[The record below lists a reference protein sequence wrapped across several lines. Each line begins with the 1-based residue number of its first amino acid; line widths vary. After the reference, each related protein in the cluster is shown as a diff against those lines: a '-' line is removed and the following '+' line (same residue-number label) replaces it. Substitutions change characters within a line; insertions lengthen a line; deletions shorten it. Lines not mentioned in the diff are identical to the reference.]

1 MATPMHAL
9 ATFRPRPLA
18 RRTID
23 HAELARRMARGSVVS
38 PALCRYVLDE
48 LAAEIGRALDRGE
61 AVTLEGIATI
71 GFSARLDGR
80 VRRVARLAPR
90 LQRNVPAAEFAGRW
104 TNRDAIGA
112 TVEALVAR
120 WNAAH
125 PDDPVAATAPDAAP
139 GAPQAGTRPVR
150 WARADRP
157 VG

>member
-9 ATFRPRPLA
+9 AAFRPRPLA
-18 RRTID
+18 RRTVG

-48 LAAEIGRALDRGE
+48 LAAEIGRALDLGE

-71 GFSARLDGR
+71 GFTARLDGR
-80 VRRVARLAPR
+80 VRRVARLAPGLR
-90 LQRNVPAAEFAGRW
+90 RSVPADKFPGRW

-112 TVEALVAR
+112 TVEELVAR
-120 WNAAH
+120 WDAAH
-125 PDDPVAATAPDAAP
+125 PDDPVAEPRPDAVR
-139 GAPQAGTRPVR
+139 GGPVADADADGK
-150 WARADRP
+150 ARAARS